1 MPDTYRRHTLIEA
14 PVDDVWSIV
23 SDPGTHPDWWPE
35 LREVRV
41 SAEGG
46 KEGEYTRVMRRMGFL
61 DVVDAV
67 WVAEPMDEVKQV
79 NFRCTVTGTFTR
91 FSLTPAQDDTFVE
104 LEAGIE
110 PIGIQGRI
118 LKVAQPLYFSR
129 WLADLLDALPA
140 VVTRRTDVKAD

>member
-14 PVDDVWSIV
+14 PIDDVWSIV
-23 SDPGTHPDWWPE
+23 SDPGTHPEWWPE
-35 LREVRV
+35 LRAVRAPV
-41 SAEGG
+41 EGG
-46 KEGEYTRVMRRMGFL
+46 KEGEYTRTMRRMGFL
-61 DVVDAV
+61 DFVDSI
-67 WVAEPMDEVKQV
+67 WVAEPMEQVKQV

-104 LEAGIE
+104 LEAGIV
-110 PIGIQGRI
+110 PIGLQGRI

-140 VVTRRTDVKAD
+140 VVTRKTEAKEA